1 VANRPYHA
9 RSTRKIRK
17 VKVTLSRCLIKHD
30 PMKTCVGVEVEIRAL
45 VGKEHVTWED
55 NNKMGFKEIS
65 CERVDWIQLAQDR
78 DQ

>member
-1 VANRPYHA
+1 
-9 RSTRKIRK
+9 
-17 VKVTLSRCLIKHD
+17 
-30 PMKTCVGVEVEIRAL
+30 MKTCVGVEVEIRAL